1 MRGIKRLW
9 SRIAAFFSFI
19 MQTAGLLSAILTILA
34 VLGFGSAA
42 FGYYSKILP
51 LVIIGIVIILLSVLI
66 FIFLYTLLEEQ
77 MKVKQTPS
85 NPQMPSYPSIYT
97 LPTQRED
104 SPIVKP
110 ILTNPVVYSLPS
122 QHEKHTLELTPTDTR
137 IYPPPPWE
145 DDVEI
150 LLKEII
156 YEYARDSQTMWQR
169 KRMQMQVFRNGMTHF
184 TDRYRW
190 SGNGKCFVQ
199 SLTSGYTIA
208 NEHKENDWNYFD
220 VLFSRPVRRGEV
232 VDFTIEWELFDEKKL
247 AVPFL
252 STMID
257 RDTNHLLL
265 QVILPRELAP
275 KSAYC
280 HEFADYADTLPIATQ
295 EIHCSPT
302 TRILS
307 YDILHPKKNHK
318 YLIRWYL
325 D

>member
-9 SRIAAFFSFI
+9 LRIATFVSFL
-19 MQTAGLLSAILTILA
+19 MQTAGLLSAILTILT
-34 VLGFGSAA
+34 VLGLGSAA
-42 FGYYSKILP
+42 LGYYSKLLP
-51 LVIIGIVIILLSVLI
+51 LMIIGIAIIVLSALI
-66 FIFLYTLLEEQ
+66 FIFLYTLLEEK
-77 MKVKQTPS
+77 MKEKPTSTIPTHPLMYSIPS
-85 NPQMPSYPSIYT
+85 QHEEST
-97 LPTQRED
+97 RA
-104 SPIVKP
+104 KP
-110 ILTNPVVYSLPS
+110 IPTNPVVYSLPS
-122 QHEKHTLELTPTDTR
+122 QHEKNAIVELAPTDTR

-156 YEYARDSQTMWQR
+156 YEYAPDSQTMWQR
-169 KRMQMQVFRNGMTHF
+169 KRLQMQVFRNGVTHF

-190 SGNGKCFVQ
+190 SGVGSCIVR
-199 SLTSGYTIA
+199 SLVSGYSIM
-208 NEHKENDWNYFD
+208 NEHKDKDWNYFD
-220 VLFSRPVRRGEV
+220 VNFSRPLRRGEV
-232 VDFTIEWELFDEKKL
+232 IDFTIEWELFDEKKL

-280 HEFADYADTLPIATQ
+280 HEFADYTDTLPIATQ
-295 EIHCSPT
+295 EIRCSPT

-318 YLIRWYL
+318 YLIRWYI